1 MGRRCQ
7 ERGGGAQGQ
16 RLIMQDELVQVYREA
31 IALTDKQA
39 TAIAREDWE
48 ELGALLMKR
57 DRLIARAEALIH
69 AGGVPSDRKELITL
83 LTQLRIKD
91 QVNQTIVTRRVD
103 SIKEEIHSLQQSNG
117 AVAGYLDNLRGI
129 SESHFIDH
137 DQ

>member
-1 MGRRCQ
+1 
-7 ERGGGAQGQ
+7 
-16 RLIMQDELVQVYREA
+16 MQDELAQVYREA

-39 TAIAREDWE
+39 TAIAQEDWE

-69 AGGVPSDRKELITL
+69 DGGVPSDRKELLTL

-91 QVNQTIVTRRVD
+91 QVNQAVVTRRVE
-103 SIKEEIHSLQQSNG
+103 SMKGEIHSLQQSNS
-117 AVAGYLDNLRGI
+117 AVAGYLDNLRGV

>member
-1 MGRRCQ
+1 
-7 ERGGGAQGQ
+7 
-16 RLIMQDELVQVYREA
+16 MQDELVQVYREA

-39 TAIAREDWE
+39 AAIAQEDWE

-69 AGGVPSDRKELITL
+69 AGGVPSDRKELLTL

-91 QVNQTIVTRRVD
+91 QVNQTIVTRRVE